1 MMISDLSILFGTL
14 SCPLSN
20 SLIISNLQS
29 TTLSNTLSNNLT
41 FVIDLFSILIISV
54 IVIDISGFV
63 HSIKVA
69 IGKFLGISP
78 NSFRMKP
85 FDCSFCMTFWVSV
98 IYLLVVGRFSL
109 VNIAIVLLLCC
120 LTTPLK
126 NLVMSVRDKLTKWM
140 DF

>member
-1 MMISDLSILFGTL
+1 MT
-14 SCPLSN
+14 
-20 SLIISNLQS
+20 ISNLWNILWNIQWNDLWNILWNILIDG
-29 TTLSNTLSNNLT
+29 LS
-41 FVIDLFSILIISV
+41 FVTDLFSILIISV

-63 HSIKVA
+63 HSIKAA
-69 IGKFLGISP
+69 IGKYLGISP
-78 NSFRMKP
+78 NSFRIKP
-85 FDCSFCMTFWVSV
+85 FDCSFCMTFWVSL
-98 IYLLVVGRFSL
+98 IYLLVVGRFTL

>member
-1 MMISDLSILFGTL
+1 MMISDLWNILW
-14 SCPLSN
+14 N
-20 SLIISNLQS
+20 IQW
-29 TTLSNTLSNNLT
+29 NTLWNILWNILG
-41 FVIDLFSILIISV
+41 FVTDLFSILIISV

-69 IGKFLGISP
+69 IGKYLKISP
-78 NSFRMKP
+78 NSFRIKP
-85 FDCSFCMTFWVSV
+85 FDCSFCMTFWVSM

-109 VNIAIVLLLCC
+109 VNIAVVLLLCC

-126 NLVMSVRDKLTKWM
+126 NLIMSVRDKLTKWM

>member
-1 MMISDLSILFGTL
+1 MT
-14 SCPLSN
+14 
-20 SLIISNLQS
+20 ISNLWNILWNIQCND
-29 TTLSNTLSNNLT
+29 LWNNLWNILIDGLS
-41 FVIDLFSILIISV
+41 FVTDLFSILIISV

-63 HSIKVA
+63 HSIKAA
-69 IGKFLGISP
+69 IGKYLGISP
-78 NSFRMKP
+78 NSFRIKP

-98 IYLLVVGRFSL
+98 IYLLVVGRFTL

>member
-1 MMISDLSILFGTL
+1 MMISNLWNILWNIL
-14 SCPLSN
+14 W
-20 SLIISNLQS
+20 
-29 TTLSNTLSNNLT
+29 NNLWNILG
-41 FVIDLFSILIISV
+41 FVTDLFSILIISV

-63 HSIKVA
+63 HSIKAA

-85 FDCSFCMTFWVSV
+85 FDCSFCMTFWVSL
-98 IYLLVVGRFSL
+98 IYLLVVGRFTL

>member
-1 MMISDLSILFGTL
+1 MMISCLNSDLWNILWNIL
-14 SCPLSN
+14 W
-20 SLIISNLQS
+20 
-29 TTLSNTLSNNLT
+29 NNLWNILG
-41 FVIDLFSILIISV
+41 FVTDLFSILIISV

-69 IGKFLGISP
+69 IGKYLKISP
-78 NSFRMKP
+78 NSFRIKP

-98 IYLLVVGRFSL
+98 IYLLVVGRFTL
-109 VNIAIVLLLCC
+109 ANIAIVLLLCC

-126 NLVMSVRDKLTKWM
+126 NLVMSVRDKFTKWM